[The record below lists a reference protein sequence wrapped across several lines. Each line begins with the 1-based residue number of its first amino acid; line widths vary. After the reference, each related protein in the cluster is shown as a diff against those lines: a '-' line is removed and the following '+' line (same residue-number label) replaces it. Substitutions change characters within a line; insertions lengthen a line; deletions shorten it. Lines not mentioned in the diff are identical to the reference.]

1 MTLWFFKVVWFVLA
15 AMWEGILL
23 PSNMA
28 AKTTFCF
35 YLVKRLIVTLRCAVN
50 VPTSTFQH
58 FPWSLSA
65 KIVFRKRKFI
75 SLNITFWSRDQLR
88 TYSFYENGEDLKNQI
103 TIILLKI
110 WPTNRFMKK
119 NHITFIFIKTMS
131 HDLFEQMAYLKGVL
145 ITIILGKIERY
156 SWTLTEYLSS
166 YHWEA
171 IWYLQDI

>member
-1 MTLWFFKVVWFVLA
+1 MTLWFFNKVVSFVLA
-15 AMWEGILL
+15 AMLEGILS

-28 AKTTFCF
+28 AKTTFCLD
-35 YLVKRLIVTLRCAVN
+35 LVKRLIVTLRCAVN

-75 SLNITFWSRDQLR
+75 ILNITFWSRDQLR

-119 NHITFIFIKTMS
+119 KSYNFHFHKNDVTWPLS
-131 HDLFEQMAYLKGVL
+131 ANGLFESKFFNSL
-145 ITIILGKIERY
+145 Y
-156 SWTLTEYLSS
+156 SSNSS
-166 YHWEA
+166 
-171 IWYLQDI
+171 IFGN